1 MLTTVVL
8 CLAGVVFNALMV
20 GPDALKSAGRGLN
33 DFRQLYT
40 AGLLA
45 GNAGMYDPE
54 RGLRAQAGFVGEA
67 NANPRLPVNRLP
79 FYGLFLKPLTL
90 LPYTVALRFW
100 FAFQFACV
108 CGFVASLPPAYRL
121 QAAVVCC
128 WSYPLFFA
136 LAIGQD
142 LPLMLLAAGLSA
154 RLYHTGRFVWAGLA
168 LSVCLIKFHL
178 LLLLPVFI
186 LARKERR
193 LAAGFLTGCGI
204 AFLLSV
210 AAAGWSFPVAYLNAL
225 RGPNANLSQSTM
237 PNLNGLLTTLH
248 APPWA
253 EFVGAFVVVLA
264 AWFIARRSGTL
275 HAVAGTTAGS
285 LLVSHHAYVQD
296 CSILIPGILGL
307 LVVSRS
313 GFTRLIAFF
322 LLVPA
327 VYIASGQGL
336 LCLVPTVLMLLLVLA
351 LAFEARAVRG
361 LPPDGND
368 FSKMNA
374 SGERG
379 TSAAHPVRSTPKMSA
394 MFQITRPAYQ

>member
-8 CLAGVVFNALMV
+8 CLAGIVFNALMI
-20 GPDALKSAGRGLN
+20 GPDTLKSAGRGLN

-40 AGLLA
+40 VALLA
-45 GNAGMYDPE
+45 GNAGMYEPE
-54 RGLRAQAGFVGEA
+54 RGLRAQAEFVGEA
-67 NANPRLPVNRLP
+67 NASPRLPVNRLP

-90 LPYTVALRFW
+90 LPYTTALRFW

-108 CGFVASLPPAYRL
+108 CGFVASLPAAYRL

-128 WSYPLFFA
+128 WSYPLSFA

-154 RLYHTGRFVWAGLA
+154 RLYRSGRFVWAGLA
-168 LSVCLIKFHL
+168 LSVCIIKFHL

-204 AFLLSV
+204 AFILSV
-210 AAAGWSFPVAYLNAL
+210 AAAGWTFPVAYWSAL
-225 RGPNANLSQSTM
+225 RGPNANLSQGTM
-237 PNLNGLLTTLH
+237 PNLNGLRSTLDVS
-248 APPWA
+248 PWT
-253 EFVGAFVVVLA
+253 EFAGAAVVVLA
-264 AWFIARRSGTL
+264 AWFIARRSGAI

-285 LLVSHHAYVQD
+285 LLVSHHAYLQD

-307 LVVSRS
+307 LVVGCS
-313 GFTRLIAFF
+313 GFTRLLAFI
-322 LLVPA
+322 LLVPV

-336 LCLVPTVLMLLLVLA
+336 LCLVPTVLMLLLLLA
-351 LAFEARAVRG
+351 LAFEARRG
-361 LPPDGND
+361 AGGQPT
-368 FSKMNA
+368 M
-374 SGERG
+374 
-379 TSAAHPVRSTPKMSA
+379 T
-394 MFQITRPAYQ
+394 